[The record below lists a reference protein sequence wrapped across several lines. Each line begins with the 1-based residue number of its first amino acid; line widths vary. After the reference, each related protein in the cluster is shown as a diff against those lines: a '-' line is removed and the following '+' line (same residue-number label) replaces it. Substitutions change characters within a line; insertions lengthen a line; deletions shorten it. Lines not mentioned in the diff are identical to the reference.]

1 LKYPE
6 FFLAHLKAI
15 LQAGEGRNI
24 WVMFPMVSVIKEF
37 EQARELLQQA
47 HLQLEA
53 DARPHVWPV
62 RIGAVIEVPAAAL
75 LAHQL
80 AESAEFFSIG
90 TNDLTQ
96 YVLAAERGNGEL
108 ATLQDALHP
117 SVLRLIQFVVEG
129 AKSRGRH
136 VSICGDAA
144 SDPVAAAIFMGLGL
158 HSLSV
163 RPNQVAEVKA
173 LFRRVVCSGTEEL
186 AAEALGAR
194 DAAQARELATRFLE
208 RRP

>member
-1 LKYPE
+1 MQNMDSYSKTAMERAMKVQEVILRA
-6 FFLAHLKAI
+6 LAKKVTWW
-15 LQAGEGRNI
+15 QAAEIIGISE
-24 WVMFPMVSVIKEF
+24 
-37 EQARELLQQA
+37 
-47 HLQLEA
+47 
-53 DARPHVWPV
+53 ARPHVWPV
-62 RIGAVIEVPAAAL
+62 RIGAMIEVPAAAL

-129 AKSRGRH
+129 AKSCGRH

-144 SDPVAAAIFMGLGL
+144 SDPVAAAIFMGLGV